1 MVEGFEAQPRARLSE
16 PTIAEELQSKIK
28 EQGAQ
33 LAAASERI
41 EKLLREQGLLS
52 RQAQD
57 LNQQLG
63 QKNAE
68 LESATKLIDSLKT
81 APKQQKLKQS
91 IEFWKRAA
99 EENEKKYQDAA
110 RQLRE
115 GVAPQPPP
123 SPYIFSDPFVHL
135 VQRAIALA
143 GNDRDFQK
151 TINDST
157 SSRVALDLAAAAEKK
172 LRKMLISSVPAT
184 DRKDFMSLIRE
195 ASDKQLISDEARG
208 LLNFVRQNRN
218 RVAHDQ
224 LERPVIW
231 ARSCLAILASAIVWP
246 GLDRSECLT
255 LRSTGTACK
264 RASPARKPPVT

>member
-1 MVEGFEAQPRARLSE
+1 MQVVIGRAGNEIHVSVPFALKERAKKVKGYRWIPALKVWTYPYSQSTFSELIAEFGDDAMVEGFEAQPRARLSE

-81 APKQQKLKQS
+81 APEQQKLKQS

-99 EENEKKYQDAA
+99 EENEKNIRTPLDSCEKGLHRNH
-110 RQLRE
+110 RQ
-115 GVAPQPPP
+115 AP
-123 SPYIFSDPFVHL
+123 IH
-135 VQRAIALA
+135 
-143 GNDRDFQK
+143 
-151 TINDST
+151 
-157 SSRVALDLAAAAEKK
+157 SR
-172 LRKMLISSVPAT
+172 T
-184 DRKDFMSLIRE
+184 
-195 ASDKQLISDEARG
+195 
-208 LLNFVRQNRN
+208 
-218 RVAHDQ
+218 
-224 LERPVIW
+224 
-231 ARSCLAILASAIVWP
+231 RSF
-246 GLDRSECLT
+246 T
-255 LRSTGTACK
+255 
-264 RASPARKPPVT
+264 